1 MKKAFAMPKIVVEQF
16 VPNEYVAACGDENK
30 VYLFECDSGRDFMN
44 IFGFSIDAWGDV
56 FLDDGTNL
64 TPGGGYYHPCGETH
78 EASTTDD
85 FQHGY
90 FVLNAGNDR
99 QTIPILGQPYQKVEV
114 IVWRGPNGNNVHC
127 TTKLDID
134 SWTTTKS

>member
-56 FLDDGTNL
+56 FLDDVSL
-64 TPGGGYYHPCGETH
+64 EDV
-78 EASTTDD
+78 EKALSVSVRVTDANSG
-85 FQHGY
+85 FE
-90 FVLNAGNDR
+90 LLEN
-99 QTIPILGQPYQKVEV
+99 ILEK
-114 IVWRGPNGNNVHC
+114 
-127 TTKLDID
+127 
-134 SWTTTKS
+134 